1 MKSRSQ
7 GLLFAL
13 AKQKEGFEQGGSR
26 RSLRKK
32 TVRWIVFADG
42 VKERSD
48 AKVHKSAPKKS
59 LTLRQNEKQVARP
72 AFCFAKQK
80 EGFEQ
85 GGSRRS
91 LRKETVRWTVF
102 ADGVKERS
110 DAKVHGS
117 APKKSLTLRQNEKQV
132 ARPAFC
138 FGKTKR
144 GIRTRREQTQ
154 SAEENSPVD
163 CFCRRG
169 QGAKRREGAR
179 ECTEKIPNSPPRS
192 AVVHDTM
199 GYRTFLFFCRE
210 SPHWNNTKS
219 IRDAKQDYIFC

>member
-1 MKSRSQ
+1 MKIRHFRGSRVCRYLPSNSARF
-7 GLLFAL
+7 GFCHLTRNAVYVMYL
-13 AKQKEGFEQGGSR
+13 GFE
-26 RSLRKK
+26 
-32 TVRWIVFADG
+32 
-42 VKERSD
+42 
-48 AKVHKSAPKKS
+48 
-59 LTLRQNEKQVARP
+59 
-72 AFCFAKQK
+72 
-80 EGFEQ
+80 
-85 GGSRRS
+85 
-91 LRKETVRWTVF
+91 
-102 ADGVKERS
+102 
-110 DAKVHGS
+110 
-117 APKKSLTLRQNEKQV
+117 SLTLRQNEKQV

-144 GIRTRREQTQ
+144 WIRTRREQTK

>member
-1 MKSRSQ
+1 MYLGFESLTLRQ
-7 GLLFAL
+7 NE
-13 AKQKEGFEQGGSR
+13 KQVARPAFCFGKTKRGFEQGGSR

-32 TVRWIVFADG
+32 TVRWTF
-42 VKERSD
+42 
-48 AKVHKSAPKKS
+48 
-59 LTLRQNEKQVARP
+59 
-72 AFCFAKQK
+72 
-80 EGFEQ
+80 
-85 GGSRRS
+85 
-91 LRKETVRWTVF
+91 F

-117 APKKSLTLRQNEKQV
+117 APKKSLTLRQDEKQV

-138 FGKTKR
+138 IGKNKQR
-144 GIRTRREQTQ
+144 DSNKEGADAVCGRKQ
-154 SAEENSPVD
+154 SGGL
-163 CFCRRG
+163 FCRRG
-169 QGAKRREGAR
+169 QGAKRRKGAR
-179 ECTEKIPNSPPRS
+179 ECTEKIHNSPSRS

>member
-1 MKSRSQ
+1 MRRCTGVHRKNPLLSAKMKSRSQ

-32 TVRWIVFADG
+32 
-42 VKERSD
+42 
-48 AKVHKSAPKKS
+48 
-59 LTLRQNEKQVARP
+59 
-72 AFCFAKQK
+72 
-80 EGFEQ
+80 
-85 GGSRRS
+85 
-91 LRKETVRWTVF
+91 TVRWTVF

-144 GIRTRREQTQ
+144 GIRTRREQTK

-169 QGAKRREGAR
+169 QGAKRREGAQ

-192 AVVHDTM
+192 TVVHDTM

-219 IRDAKQDYIFC
+219 IRDAKQDCIFC